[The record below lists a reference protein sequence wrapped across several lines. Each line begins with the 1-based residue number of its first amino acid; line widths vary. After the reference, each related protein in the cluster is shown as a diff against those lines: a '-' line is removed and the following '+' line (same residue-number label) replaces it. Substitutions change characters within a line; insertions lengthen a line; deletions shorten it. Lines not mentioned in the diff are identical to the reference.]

1 MNNENNIEMSDK
13 QKEMSTTTQNNKT
26 HNKAFLSS
34 KGICA
39 LLLSALIAVG
49 GFFCWSGRKFIKYL
63 LIFAIIWWIFGDGIK
78 WVVSSSC
85 DFIGDSIN
93 NWREES
99 RKEDEYERKMNEE
112 ALKRKHEVE
121 DREFQRT
128 LRFDENAEK
137 HREWEREQQG
147 KRNDVENE
155 MMREGKFPSY
165 EHGTSEKREPKE
177 YNITREISGNKIR
190 VLIR

>member
-1 MNNENNIEMSDK
+1 MNNENNIKMGNN
-13 QKEMSTTTQNNKT
+13 QKEMNTTAQNNKSFFSF
-26 HNKAFLSS
+26 KS
-34 KGICA
+34 ICA
-39 LLLSALIAVG
+39 LLLSALVAAG
-49 GFFCWSGRKFIKYL
+49 GFLCWNGRKFIKYL

-78 WVVSSSC
+78 WLASSSC

-121 DREFQRT
+121 DREFQRI
-128 LRFDENAEK
+128 LRSDENAEK

-165 EHGTSEKREPKE
+165 EHGTSEKCEPKE